1 MTRDCRGKDVQ
12 IEWSDM
18 MAATSKEELIEELVK
33 ICRRIATEDENAK
46 NPPVAASTPPVKKR
60 GAAVTGDI
68 QDATPIPMLRK
79 LIPALLKI
87 ALMTCIFFSLYEVT
101 KQLLF
106 RDLFIWQSHVITIIF
121 ASMVAALGAY
131 FPLRRIEILYEQ
143 SMSELAARRRAQEI
157 LRESEERYRQLFEL
171 ESDALFLIDD
181 ETDQILEVNAAGEN
195 LYGYGRGELLDMRN
209 SDLIEKLNDLSEK
222 GEADAQGAISFH
234 RKKDGSIFPVEI
246 AFSQVT
252 WWGKKVRLSAIRDIT
267 ERLNAQKK
275 RERHRAFLRKVIDA
289 NPNLIYVKNR
299 ENRILLVNSILAET
313 FRLTPEQMI
322 GLEFTDLLASPE
334 LARIIQ
340 RDDLSILNN
349 EKDRIER
356 EESFTDP
363 AGNTRWVFTIKAPM
377 KDADGNVEHLIGVS
391 TDITERKHAEEALK
405 KREMEL
411 EIKSRN
417 LEEVNTA
424 LKVLLKKREED
435 KKEIEEIFLANVKDQ
450 VLPYIEK
457 LKNSGLNG
465 EQKACLETL
474 EAHLNDIISPFLTK
488 ITAKFIN
495 LTPKEIQVASLIKDG
510 KTTKEIAA
518 LLNISPGS
526 VDLHRNHIRGKLGIS
541 NQNVNLHSYLLSLP

>member
-1 MTRDCRGKDVQ
+1 
-12 IEWSDM
+12 
-18 MAATSKEELIEELVK
+18 MAASTREELIEELVNL
-33 ICRRIATEDENAK
+33 CRRVGAEAENGREWE
-46 NPPVAASTPPVKKR
+46 SH
-60 GAAVTGDI
+60 GAALSQPLRREPAADTQEI
-68 QDATPIPMLRK
+68 QEISQGGRWPRK

-106 RDLFIWQSHVITIIF
+106 HDIIIWQSHLITIIF

-143 SMSELAARRRAQEI
+143 SMNELAARKRAQEI

-181 ETDQILEVNAAGEN
+181 ETDRILEVNDAGAK
-195 LYGYGRGELLDMRN
+195 LYGFAREELLEMRA
-209 SDLIEKLNDLSEK
+209 SELIGRMNDAPEK
-222 GEADAQGAISFH
+222 GEVDMQEAVCFH
-234 RKKDGSIFPVEI
+234 RRKDGAVFPVEI
-246 AFSQVT
+246 ALSQVT
-252 WWGKKVRLSAIRDIT
+252 WWGKKVRLSAVRDIT

-313 FRLTPEQMI
+313 FRMTREEMI
-322 GLEFTDLLASPE
+322 GKTFTDLLNSSE
-334 LARIIQ
+334 LTKIIQ

-349 EKDRIER
+349 EKERIER
-356 EESFTDP
+356 EETFTDP
-363 AGNTRWVFTIKAPM
+363 TGNTRWMFTVKAPI
-377 KDADGNVEHLIGVS
+377 KDEDGNVEHLIGVS
-391 TDITERKHAEEALK
+391 TDITERKRAEEALK

-435 KKEIEEIFLANVKDQ
+435 KKEIEEMFLSNVKDQ
-450 VLPYIEK
+450 VIPYIEK
-457 LKNSGLNG
+457 IKNSSLDD

-488 ITAKFIN
+488 ISAKFIN